1 MEISNIEYIKIKN
14 IGDYEIIPCILLLIK
29 EIETLKKKNIRKNKC
44 LPVVSDDKK

>member
-29 EIETLKKKNIRKNKC
+29 EIETLKNKNIRKNKC